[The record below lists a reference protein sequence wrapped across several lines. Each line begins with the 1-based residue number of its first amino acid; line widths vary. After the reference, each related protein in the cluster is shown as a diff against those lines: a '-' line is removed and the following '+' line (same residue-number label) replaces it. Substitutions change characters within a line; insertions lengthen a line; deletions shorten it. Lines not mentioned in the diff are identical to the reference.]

1 MAAMSFGLYLFWAP
15 FLIGWACKTLVLRY
29 GGLRLYR
36 STIPLAIGFIVGDL
50 LNRGV
55 WAAVALVTM
64 GRV

>member
-1 MAAMSFGLYLFWAP
+1 MAAMSWSLYWYWLP

-36 STIPLAIGFIVGDL
+36 TTISLAIGFIVGEL
-50 LNRGV
+50 LNGGV
-55 WAAVALVTM
+55 WAAVGLATM